1 MGHNQIIDCGT
12 AAPSYEDSV
21 RLDRGRA
28 LAGWRTNEDPP

>member
-21 RLDRGRA
+21 RLDRWPVACGVA
-28 LAGWRTNEDPP
+28 DQ